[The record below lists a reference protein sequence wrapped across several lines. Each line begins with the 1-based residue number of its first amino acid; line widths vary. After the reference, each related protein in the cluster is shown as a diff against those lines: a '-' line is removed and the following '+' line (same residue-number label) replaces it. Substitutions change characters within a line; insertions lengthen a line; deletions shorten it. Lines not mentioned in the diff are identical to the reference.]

1 MSSLAEPEQ
10 SPVDQALPS
19 VPLQSIT
26 TARGPDFENMSQRH
40 YRGSYTGRE
49 SIILQEET

>member
-1 MSSLAEPEQ
+1 MPQLKAISRLQMSSLAAPEQ

-26 TARGPDFENMSQRH
+26 LKKDAVVFLG
-40 YRGSYTGRE
+40 
-49 SIILQEET
+49 